1 MFYGA
6 LAHATSCHR
15 ARKNSRDQSKGVSG
29 NGGAAI
35 RAMDGHRTYSRH
47 PADAR
52 SFQARCRNMSTTS
65 RLAQARPR
73 QANRVKDFFDDNTFE
88 FAAKSRLPMGFFH
101 DLDVLQDKMDE
112 MRQEPVREEA
122 DKKEHEQEEQE
133 RSASQLEEQV
143 QLLNSVRKLENKLA
157 QMKSK
162 LAESTKHAPVRIEPA
177 PPPPEVVLSRDDY
190 KALVDLYYYTN
201 HRRFDPESP
210 DASPTPVLLED
221 YAFKLSEDFAPP
233 QAFAEFY
240 NDDEDYKSPL
250 KEVEER
256 LLSRQLR
263 EVSVTQDFV
272 DLLLDNHSSNAELFK
287 AYKRLPQP
295 GMAFLPRGIVRVF
308 LQRMATPWQK
318 SEKSMIRYLSLIDDA
333 QRADVPVTRAEW
345 ASAIYLAGRSFAK
358 VTQSEVNAAF
368 RIWRRME
375 HEAGVKSH
383 HVTLNILFDIAVR
396 ANKYPLAQMVLKEMH
411 DRGLRLNRLGR
422 VSVIYYH
429 GLRADGDGVR
439 KAYRDFVDAGEIID
453 TLVLNCVIASLY
465 NAQEPT
471 AAEQIYERMKSL
483 QENLRRG
490 RRDDGQ
496 TVLYRRYPLPG
507 GEVIEHELA
516 ANHLKRVLL
525 KASRLKDILPEQH
538 QQLQDAMPLTPD
550 HVTFRTMI
558 SHHVNVSGNLNRI
571 TVLLE
576 EMKTLFN
583 LPMQSVFF
591 QLLFKGF
598 ALHGATRDPDA
609 SWNNQRLDLV
619 WKACQDAIRAGQ
631 AASRGKFSRDADATL
646 PTSEAIERSPEH
658 TSDPT
663 RPTPMKK
670 LSTWNEFVLDLAVFP
685 RERRKHI
692 ERVHAELFDEE
703 EEQKRALFKSSSS
716 PSSSYTTKQSLPHT
730 QETYYPLGDA
740 ALDRE
745 EGEYVLPSPSQVID
759 PAFQQ
764 HRQHDE
770 SGHLEEQRSE
780 HEGEY
785 QGPHYEG
792 QDHNGQYEDREQD
805 QDMQDQDMQDERDTR
820 PISITSKHQ
829 VQATRPLICWL
840 LRAYT
845 VCTGDRK
852 KVEQVWA
859 TVRRLWKTQDTNDRE
874 NVSRVLRRCL
884 RDCDRF
890 GPPL

>member
-1 MFYGA
+1 
-6 LAHATSCHR
+6 
-15 ARKNSRDQSKGVSG
+15 
-29 NGGAAI
+29 
-35 RAMDGHRTYSRH
+35 
-47 PADAR
+47 
-52 SFQARCRNMSTTS
+52 MSTTS
-65 RLAQARPR
+65 RLAQTRRR
-73 QANRVKDFFDDNTFE
+73 QASRVKDFFDDNTFE
-88 FAAKSRLPMGFFH
+88 FAAKSRLPMGFFQ

-112 MRQEPVREEA
+112 IRQEPAKEEE
-122 DKKEHEQEEQE
+122 DEKEQE
-133 RSASQLEEQV
+133 RSSSQLEEQM
-143 QLLNSVRKLENKLA
+143 QLLSSVRKLENRLA

-162 LAESTKHAPVRIEPA
+162 LTESTKHTPVRIEPS
-177 PPPPEVVLSRDDY
+177 PPSPEVVLSRDDY

-210 DASPTPVLLED
+210 DTSPTPVLLED

-256 LLSRQLR
+256 LLSRQLH
-263 EVSVTQDFV
+263 EVRVTQDFV

-295 GMAFLPRGIVRVF
+295 GMAFLPRGIVRIF

-345 ASAIYLAGRSFAK
+345 ASAIYLAGRSFTK

-375 HEAGVKSH
+375 HEAGVKAH

-396 ANKYPLAQMVLKEMH
+396 ANKFPLAQMVLKEMH

-422 VSVIYYH
+422 VSIIYYH

-483 QENLRRG
+483 QQNLRRG
-490 RRDDGQ
+490 KRDDGQ

-525 KASRLKDILPEQH
+525 NASRLKDILPEQH

-558 SHHVNVSGNLNRI
+558 SYHVNVSGNLNRI
-571 TVLLE
+571 TVLLD
-576 EMKTLFN
+576 EMNTLFN

-609 SWNNQRLDLV
+609 SWNNQRLDMV

-631 AASRGKFSRDADATL
+631 AAARGKISRDVDATL
-646 PTSEAIERSPEH
+646 PTSEVIERIPED
-658 TSDPT
+658 TSEPT
-663 RPTPMKK
+663 RPTPLKK

-703 EEQKRALFKSSSS
+703 AEQKRALFKTS
-716 PSSSYTTKQSLPHT
+716 PSSYTTKQSLPHT

-740 ALDRE
+740 NLDQE

-759 PAFQQ
+759 PAFEQ
-764 HRQHDE
+764 HRHDE
-770 SGHLEEQRSE
+770 SPFLEEQMSD
-780 HEGEY
+780 HDGEY
-785 QGPHYEG
+785 EEKPYE
-792 QDHNGQYEDREQD
+792 EQD
-805 QDMQDQDMQDERDTR
+805 QDIPDERDTK

-829 VQATRPLICWL
+829 VQPTRPLICWL

-859 TVRRLWKTQDTNDRE
+859 TVRRLWKTQDANDRE

>member
-1 MFYGA
+1 
-6 LAHATSCHR
+6 
-15 ARKNSRDQSKGVSG
+15 
-29 NGGAAI
+29 
-35 RAMDGHRTYSRH
+35 
-47 PADAR
+47 
-52 SFQARCRNMSTTS
+52 MSTTT
-65 RLAQARPR
+65 RLAHTQRR
-73 QANRVKDFFDDNTFE
+73 QGRRVKDFFDDNTFE
-88 FAAKSRLPMGFFH
+88 FAAKSRLPMGFFQ
-101 DLDVLQDKMDE
+101 DLDVLQDKME
-112 MRQEPVREEA
+112 EIRQEPGEEEA
-122 DKKEHEQEEQE
+122 GKKEQE
-133 RSASQLEEQV
+133 RSSSRLEEQM
-143 QLLNSVRKLENKLA
+143 QLLNSVRKLESKLA

-162 LAESTKHAPVRIEPA
+162 LAESTQHTPVRTEP
-177 PPPPEVVLSRDDY
+177 PPRPPEVVLSRDDY
-190 KALVDLYYYTN
+190 KALVDLYFYTN
-201 HRRFDPESP
+201 HSRFDPESP
-210 DASPTPVLLED
+210 DISPTPVLLED

-240 NDDEDYKSPL
+240 NDDEDFRSPL

-263 EVSVTQDFV
+263 EVKVTQDFV

-295 GMAFLPRGIVRVF
+295 GMAFLPRGIIRIF

-368 RIWRRME
+368 QIWRRME
-375 HEAGVKSH
+375 TEAGVKSH

-396 ANKYPLAQMVLKEMH
+396 ANKFPLAQMVLKEMH

-483 QENLRRG
+483 QQNLRRG
-490 RRDDGQ
+490 KRDDGQ

-525 KASRLKDILPEQH
+525 NASRLKDILPEHH
-538 QQLQDAMPLTPD
+538 QQLQDSMPLTPD
-550 HVTFRTMI
+550 HVTYRTMI
-558 SHHVNVSGNLNRI
+558 SYHVNVSGNLNRI

-576 EMKTLFN
+576 EMNSLFN
-583 LPMQSVFF
+583 LPMQSIFF

-598 ALHGATRDPDA
+598 AMHGATRDPDA

-631 AASRGKFSRDADATL
+631 AATRGKFSRDTDATL
-646 PTSEAIERSPEH
+646 PTSEAIERNLEDTSEH
-658 TSDPT
+658 T
-663 RPTPMKK
+663 RPTPLKK

-716 PSSSYTTKQSLPHT
+716 SYTSKQSLPHT
-730 QETYYPLGDA
+730 QETYYPLGEA
-740 ALDRE
+740 SLDQE

-759 PAFQQ
+759 PAFEQ
-764 HRQHDE
+764 HRQDE
-770 SGHLEEQRSE
+770 PWLDTEQRSDCYGEHEEQRYDGRDQDGDYDHDHDQE
-780 HEGEY
+780 
-785 QGPHYEG
+785 QV
-792 QDHNGQYEDREQD
+792 QDHEVP
-805 QDMQDQDMQDERDTR
+805 DERDTK

-845 VCTGDRK
+845 VCTGDRT

-859 TVRRLWKTQDTNDRE
+859 SVRRLWKTQDPNDRE